1 MGYRKK
7 KQYAV
12 LTTGTSFL
20 SGNNVFS
27 KYKDQLCDEKQWSRL
42 IKEKLSENP
51 AFLHQSISAEMTVMR
66 SWQQQDTFYDAPAE
80 IHLVHSDTPNGEAA
94 ATGVGACLKELYPN
108 VCVRYHRIAGL
119 NMNEP
124 KTMMQGMHELVR
136 VLNDLFSSLEEAKG
150 QVIFAPIGGYKTITM
165 LAHLVGE
172 LNGYEAWY
180 QFEDSSHLVSVPRMP
195 LKLNMDSYTTG
206 EVRDA
211 IQRFYCL
218 SDYSFNGILEWDQL
232 PDEMKQEVENYPEVF
247 YRDEDLITFSP
258 FLADKL
264 KAQGY
269 HYFPSIYV
277 SEAKSLSLN
286 AELNILVNQFLSDWS
301 RYAEKRENKKYRDTM
316 HHEYQWSD
324 VAKGN
329 EYSLYR
335 MSCSPE
341 YRAIYYLSPD
351 KRSIYL
357 KKIWTNHGEYDRD
370 VKKLSATLGHD
381 FRDDGYTEIPRTA
394 FSGILSAY

>member
-1 MGYRKK
+1 MGYRNK
-7 KQYAV
+7 KQYAI
-12 LTTGTSFL
+12 LTTGTSFI
-20 SGNNVFS
+20 SGNNIFS
-27 KYKDQLCDEKQWSRL
+27 EYKDQIYDEKQWSKL

-51 AFLHQSISAEMTVMR
+51 ALLHQSISAEITVMR

-80 IHLVHSDTPNGEAA
+80 IHLVHSDTPNGESA

-119 NMNEP
+119 NMNDP
-124 KTMMQGMHELVR
+124 KTMMQGMHELVL
-136 VLNDLFSSLEEAKG
+136 VLNDLFSSLEEAKE

-180 QFEDSSHLVSVPRMP
+180 QFEDSSHLISVPRMP
-195 LKLNMDSYTTG
+195 LKLNMESYVVG

-218 SDYSFNGILEWDQL
+218 SDYSFKEVREWDQL
-232 PDEMKQEVENYPEVF
+232 PEEMKQEVEKYPEVF
-247 YRDEDLITFSP
+247 YREGDLITFSP

-264 KAQGY
+264 KAQGH

-277 SEAKSLSLN
+277 SESKKVSLK
-286 AELNILVNQFLSDWS
+286 AELNIFANQFFSDWN
-301 RYAEKRENKKYRDTM
+301 RYAEKPDNKKYQDTM
-316 HHEYQWSD
+316 HHEHQWSD

-351 KRSIYL
+351 KLGIYL

-370 VKKLSATLGHD
+370 VKNLSAILGNY
-381 FRDDGYTEIPRTA
+381 FCADGYSEIPRET
-394 FSGILSAY
+394 FSGIVSAY